1 MGSKRNIVG
10 VAQALAD
17 PIRLA
22 IVQHLMGG
30 PATVSQM
37 VSTLGE
43 AQSKVSNHLAL
54 LRQSGL
60 LNPTRQG
67 RQIVYDL
74 CDASVAA
81 LVESLSAVVGVNP
94 EPTRKTA
101 PLTNART
108 CYDHLAGRLG
118 VALFDA
124 LVSRGGIVAPQPQP
138 TAGQKSQQG
147 WPRLEL
153 GPAAQEIFRRVGI
166 DLDEALRERRRFA
179 TACLDWT
186 ERRPHLGGA
195 LGAELYVKCVERG
208 WIVKRRGTRLV
219 SVTPSGRRGFRRYL
233 GVELDVRSTSVSTT
247 PREAYDA

>member
-1 MGSKRNIVG
+1 MGEKREILR

-60 LNPTRQG
+60 VNPTRQG

-74 CDASVAA
+74 RDASVAT
-81 LVESLSAVVGVNP
+81 LVESLSAVVGANL

-101 PLTNART
+101 PLTDART

-118 VALFDA
+118 VAIFDA
-124 LVSRGGIVAPQPQP
+124 LVSRGGIVASESPPS
-138 TAGQKSQQG
+138 AGQKSPQG
-147 WPRLEL
+147 WLTLESA
-153 GPAAQEIFRRVGI
+153 PAAQKVFSRVGI
-166 DLDEALRERRRFA
+166 DLAEARRARRKFA
-179 TACLDWT
+179 IACLDWT

-195 LGAELYVKCVERG
+195 LGAALYARCVERG
-208 WIVKRRGTRLV
+208 WVVKRRGTRAV
-219 SVTPSGRRGFRRYL
+219 SVTPGGRRAFRRYL
-233 GVELDVRSTSVSTT
+233 GVDLQAATG
-247 PREAYDA
+247 

>member
-1 MGSKRNIVG
+1 MGSKSDILG

-22 IVQHLMGG
+22 IVQHLIGG

-60 LNPTRQG
+60 VNPTRQG

-74 CDASVAA
+74 RDASVAT
-81 LVESLSAVVGVNP
+81 LVESLSAVGGASQQ
-94 EPTRKTA
+94 PTRKTA

-118 VALFDA
+118 VAVFDA
-124 LVSRGGIVAPQPQP
+124 LVSCGGIVAPQLQP

-147 WPRLEL
+147 WLALEL
-153 GPAAQEIFRRVGI
+153 GPAAQEVFSRIDI
-166 DLDEALRERRRFA
+166 DLEEARRERRKFA

-195 LGAELYVKCVERG
+195 LGAELYIRCVERG
-208 WIVKRRGTRLV
+208 WVVKRRGTRVV
-219 SVTPSGRRGFRRYL
+219 SVTPGGRRAFRRYL
-233 GVELDVRSTSVSTT
+233 GVELPSGVAS
-247 PREAYDA
+247 